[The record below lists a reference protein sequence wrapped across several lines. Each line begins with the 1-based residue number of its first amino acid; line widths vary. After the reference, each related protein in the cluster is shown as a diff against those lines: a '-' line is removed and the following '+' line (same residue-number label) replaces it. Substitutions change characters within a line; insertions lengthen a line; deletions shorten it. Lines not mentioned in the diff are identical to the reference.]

1 MQLVIPD
8 ALKDSAYTENMIN
21 KNGRLPRQRDAVT
34 KELDKI
40 EGISYVKNSAA
51 FYIFPKL
58 DLKRHGFESDMEFA
72 KKLLE
77 EKHILI
83 IPGSGFSC
91 VEKSHFRIVML
102 PEENELRN
110 AVRSIGEL
118 LYDQNNK

>member
-1 MQLVIPD
+1 M
-8 ALKDSAYTENMIN
+8 LKIL
-21 KNGRLPRQRDAVT
+21 RL
-34 KELDKI
+34 
-40 EGISYVKNSAA
+40 
-51 FYIFPKL
+51 
-58 DLKRHGFESDMEFA
+58 FA

-91 VEKSHFRIVML
+91 VDKSHFRIVML

-118 LYDQNNK
+118 LYNN